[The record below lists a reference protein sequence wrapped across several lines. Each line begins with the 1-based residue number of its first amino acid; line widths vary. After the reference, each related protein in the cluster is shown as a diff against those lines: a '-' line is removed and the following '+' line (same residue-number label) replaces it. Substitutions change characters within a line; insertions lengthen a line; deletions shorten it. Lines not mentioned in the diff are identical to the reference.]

1 VSQAE
6 SRPRRDLNPRYRRER
21 ASDEVRPALLNLARA
36 SNHASLK
43 GFYHC
48 LTLPHLGLVFHAM
61 HCRRATGKGFE
72 GIGRKSGSFGLWE
85 SRPSRTGSSG
95 GRWRHRAL
103 KRRLDVPFRGGRVYV
118 IGRPEIETGN
128 PG

>member
-1 VSQAE
+1 
-6 SRPRRDLNPRYRRER
+6 
-21 ASDEVRPALLNLARA
+21 LLNLARA
-36 SNHASLK
+36 SHYASLK

-48 LTLPHLGLVFHAM
+48 LTLPQLGPVFHAM
-61 HCRRATGKGFE
+61 HYRRATGKGLE

-95 GRWRHRAL
+95 GRWRRRAV
-103 KRRLDVPFRGGRVYV
+103 KTRLDVPFRGGRVYV
-118 IGRPEIETGN
+118 ISWLEIETGN